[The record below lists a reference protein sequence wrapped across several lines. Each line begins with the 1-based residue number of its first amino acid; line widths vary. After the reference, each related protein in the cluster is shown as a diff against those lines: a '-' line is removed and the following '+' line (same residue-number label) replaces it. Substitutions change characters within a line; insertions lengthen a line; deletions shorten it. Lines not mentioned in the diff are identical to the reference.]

1 MTLITTEL
9 TARLGIDHPILLAP
23 MGDSAGGRLAAAVS
37 RAGGLGLI
45 GGGYADPGWLESQLD
60 AAGDARVGVGFITF
74 ALDEHPDTLA
84 MALERA
90 PVAIQLSFGD
100 PGPYADRIHAS
111 GALLICQV
119 QTKAE
124 AIQATGCGADVI
136 VAQGQDSGGH
146 GRSGRG
152 TIGLVPAIVDAVNP
166 LPVVAAGGI
175 ADGRGLA
182 AALMLGAAGV
192 TLGTRLLAATE
203 AICDPTAADLL
214 VTRGGD
220 DTTRT
225 QAFDVIRGP
234 AWPDGCD
241 GRALRNSITDQW
253 DREPLGQAER
263 ERLAEL
269 YRRAPAE
276 DYSIKALWAGDALD
290 LVHTIEPAGDIIT
303 TIIDDA
309 FRVLESAATAVRSQ
323 PVP

>member
-1 MTLITTEL
+1 MASITTEL
-9 TARLGIDHPILLAP
+9 TARLAIDHPILLAP
-23 MGDSAGGRLAAAVS
+23 MGDAAGGHLAAAVS

-45 GGGYADPGWLESQLD
+45 GGGYADPSWLEPQLD

-74 ALDEHPDTLA
+74 ALDERPDTLT
-84 MALERA
+84 MVLERT
-90 PVAIQLSFGD
+90 PVAVQLSFGD

-124 AIQATGCGADVI
+124 AIQAVRCGADVI

-152 TIGLVPAIVDAVNP
+152 TIGLAPAIVDAVGP

-182 AALMLGAAGV
+182 AALMLGAAGI

-203 AICDPTAADLL
+203 AICDPTAAELL
-214 VTRGGD
+214 VARGGD

-225 QAFDVIRGP
+225 EAFDVIRGP
-234 AWPDGCD
+234 AWPADCD
-241 GRALRNSITDQW
+241 GRALRNDITDRW
-253 DREPLGQAER
+253 DREPLGPTER

-290 LVHTIEPAGDIIT
+290 LIHAIEPAGDVIAT
-303 TIIDDA
+303 VIDDA
-309 FRVLESAATAVRSQ
+309 LRLLESAAAAVRSEAR
-323 PVP
+323 P